1 MDEGRKEKGRDDR
14 VKPKIRLEEIEEF
27 ILRLP
32 SVLSARVIVNEWG
45 GIEEVHVLAT
55 SERSPKQL
63 VRDVESLMAA
73 RWGLQVD
80 HKKISVA
87 QVAAETAGSSFR
99 LVLNNVE
106 IKSDTVHG
114 VMEITVT
121 LLGKDSNEV
130 FEGRATGPY
139 ARFQFTRLAAEATVN
154 AVNKAVDPRYVFS
167 VHDAKSVE
175 VGDVEVAV
183 AVLSLMNPR
192 GDDEILAGACPVFHD
207 STEAIIKAV
216 LQASNRRVNKLYL
229 LRDKTKKGTLI
240 GDLDKFGGEDLDD
253 DD

>member
-1 MDEGRKEKGRDDR
+1 MDEGRKETSHNEKGKSRI
-14 VKPKIRLEEIEEF
+14 KAEELEEF
-27 ILRLP
+27 ITRLP

-55 SERSPKQL
+55 SERGPKQL

-80 HKKISVA
+80 HKKISIA
-87 QVAAETAGSSFR
+87 QVAAETADSSFR

-114 VMEITVT
+114 ILEITVT
-121 LLGKDSNEV
+121 LIGKDGSET
-130 FEGRATGPY
+130 FEGKAIGPY

-154 AVNKAVDPRYVFS
+154 AVNKAVDPRYMFS

-175 VGDVEVAV
+175 VGDIEIAI
-183 AVLSLMNPR
+183 AVLSLVNPR
-192 GDDEILAGACPVFHD
+192 GDDEILAGACPVVHD
-207 STEAIIKAV
+207 PTKAIIKAV
-216 LQASNRRVNKLYL
+216 LQASNRRINRLYF
-229 LRDKTKKGTLI
+229 LRDKAKKGSVSEFERFAR
-240 GDLDKFGGEDLDD
+240 DEDLEGDE
-253 DD
+253 